1 MKNNFKLF
9 AVSCLLWSAG
19 IFLGSIPGHA
29 VNQVGLFIG
38 AFVGGICGIL
48 LAALMMQKWKVI
60 QKDRF
65 FATIIWGIVFLGT
78 ASLFAVTNL
87 NSPVIPLISILFVGL
102 GCVVGNSFASNA
114 QRHKRLYLSL
124 SGFVLIVPTLYF
136 VIGSIVKYN
145 LGFSDSFTLL
155 DWLQRSPAA
164 AQQFNI
170 VSPFVFIGGTMLAI
184 LMNVPVSFKLNTQQ
198 IISIGHISVSKINI
212 VIAVL
217 SAFLLS
223 MLMLY
228 LLIENV

>member
-1 MKNNFKLF
+1 MNNFKLF
-9 AVSCLLWSAG
+9 AVSCLLCGAG

-29 VNQVGLFIG
+29 VNQAGLFIG
-38 AFVGGICGIL
+38 AVVGGVCAL
-48 LAALMMQKWKVI
+48 MLAALMMLKWKVI

-65 FATIIWGIVFLGT
+65 FSTIIWGVVFFGT
-78 ASLFAVTNL
+78 ATLFAVTNL
-87 NSPVIPLISILFVGL
+87 NSPVIPLISIMFVGL
-102 GCVVGNSFASNA
+102 GCVIGNSFESNA
-114 QRHKRLYLSL
+114 QRHKRFYLSV

-136 VIGSIVKYN
+136 VIGCIVKYN

-155 DWLQRSPAA
+155 DWLQRSPAV

-184 LMNVPVSFKLNTQQ
+184 LMNVPISLKLNTQQ
-198 IISIGHISVSKINI
+198 IISIGQISVSKINI

-228 LLIENV
+228 LLVENW